1 MWVCLHT
8 IWISFT
14 TRCGLTFFLKK
25 EKILYFQWDL
35 AKSEGLDFIL
45 WFHFSFLEH
54 KCYSV
59 IRETFFSLSATVQL
73 YGTPIQ
79 VPCKCQVRKT
89 VQFSVLLGIN
99 FLSILNYLTYLS
111 ICFNTTSTLNP
122 FKQST
127 NQKFVHIFN

>member
-1 MWVCLHT
+1 MLAHHLDKLYNKVWSDL
-8 IWISFT
+8 
-14 TRCGLTFFLKK
+14 FLKNTF
-25 EKILYFQWDL
+25 LYFQWDL

-45 WFHFSFLEH
+45 LFHFSFLEH

-73 YGTPIQ
+73 YDTPIQ

-111 ICFNTTSTLNP
+111 ICF
-122 FKQST
+122 KQST

>member
-14 TRCGLTFFLKK
+14 TRCGLTFFKNTF
-25 EKILYFQWDL
+25 LYFQWDL

-45 WFHFSFLEH
+45 LFHFSFLEH